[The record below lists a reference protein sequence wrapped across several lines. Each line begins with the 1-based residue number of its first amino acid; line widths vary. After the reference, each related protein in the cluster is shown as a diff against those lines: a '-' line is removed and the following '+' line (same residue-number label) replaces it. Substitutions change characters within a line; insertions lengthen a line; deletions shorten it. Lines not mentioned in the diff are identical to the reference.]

1 MLASGNPV
9 WYSIN
14 MMKNKSTLAKL
25 LSNEDIN
32 VVHKQ
37 METAYFNSKSRE
49 LGLPIWKDEEMTK
62 DIYDLMVCHE
72 IGHALW
78 TPLNMLEKAS
88 VRKLNHGVVNIIED
102 ARIEGFVKSKYPGA
116 IGVMKRGYKDLVAKD
131 FFGTKNE
138 DINTFNLIDRINV
151 FFKSGDDTIRFSDEE
166 KVWVDRVAAVKTED
180 EVLDLAEELYKY
192 MEENAPETDNH
203 DNGESGDGEVEEEN
217 SNDGN
222 DDSSTGGDTAG
233 DNDAAGDDAG
243 NGSSAGK
250 GDEEV
255 DDKNSDDGISGNGA
269 GDDGERTDDVGNS
282 DVGNTE
288 GGVGSESNGAASPKT
303 DKAGTST
310 MDAMRDKAAADR
322 IYANIPKVDLDEIV
336 VGYKTVISEMNE
348 HYTNGKVGN
357 ETFFE
362 KTKEEAETLKKD
374 SKKTVAYMVKEFEM
388 KKAADQYARASVS
401 KTGSL
406 DMGRLHTYKFNDDIF
421 KKVTTL
427 PGATNHGLV
436 MMVDWSGSMSDNIK
450 GTISQVFNLVWF
462 CRKVNI
468 PFSVVAFSDVYHKNG
483 GYNYHRED
491 PKMTKAGD
499 IAMRKFNLLEFFN
512 SDMTASE
519 ENEMIHNLVMYV
531 ARLSRGYR
539 DWSND
544 GYPIDIPRK
553 YNMGG
558 TPLNDSIIALMDF
571 VPAFKEKT
579 GVQKINTIILTD
591 GASNS
596 MAGIHDYKL
605 ITEGEEKGSHIEVIS
620 PISGSYRFN
629 TTTIIKDR
637 VSGESVEGSET
648 SDLLKLLKAR
658 VPGMNVIGFF
668 IAGTGRSGRVDKRS
682 LYYLLPGDSMG
693 ETMEKIK
700 FLNKNKYLAITSL
713 GYDEYYVLP
722 GGNNLEIT
730 DEGLGD
736 ELVGAS
742 KAKLKSAFG
751 KSMKGKVA
759 SRPLLNK
766 FIKLVA

>member
-1 MLASGNPV
+1 
-9 WYSIN
+9 
-14 MMKNKSTLAKL
+14 MKNKSTLAKL
-25 LSNEDIN
+25 LSEEDIN

-37 METAYFNSKSRE
+37 METAYFNSKTRE
-49 LGLPIWKDEEMTK
+49 LGLPIWKDEDMTK

-78 TPLNMLEKAS
+78 TPLDMLEKAS

-102 ARIEGFVKSKYPGA
+102 ARIEGFVKTKYPGA

-151 FFKSGDDTIRFSDEE
+151 FFKSGDTSIKFTEEE

-180 EVLDLAEELYKY
+180 EVLDLAEELYKW

-203 DNGESGDGEVEEEN
+203 DNGEAGAGETGDENEGET
-217 SNDGN
+217 SDGN
-222 DDSSTGGDTAG
+222 GNSGGDAS
-233 DNDAAGDDAG
+233 D
-243 NGSSAGK
+243 SSAGDT
-250 GDEEV
+250 GDEAGTDAGTGTGEGEEV
-255 DDKNSDDGISGNGA
+255 DDKTGDNGMGA
-269 GDDGERTDDVGNS
+269 GNDSGDDTDSVLDGS
-282 DVGNTE
+282 DSGLGATE
-288 GGVGSESNGAASPKT
+288 GGDGEVNTAASPKT
-303 DKAGTST
+303 DKAGTSA

-322 IYANIPKVDLDEIV
+322 IYGNIPKVDLDKIV
-336 VGYKTVISEMNE
+336 VGYKTVVSEMKK
-348 HYTNGKVGN
+348 HYSEAKVGD
-357 ETFFE
+357 TLYFE
-362 KTKEEAETLKKD
+362 KTLEEAEALKKD

-388 KKAADQYARASVS
+388 KKAADQYARAAVS

-436 MMVDWSGSMSDNIK
+436 MMIDWSGSMSDNLK
-450 GTISQVFNLVWF
+450 GTLTQVFNLVWF

-468 PFSVVAFSDVYHKNG
+468 PFSVVAFSDVYSRNG
-483 GYNYHRED
+483 GWGSRPE
-491 PKMTKAGD
+491 PKFTKAGD
-499 IAMRKFNLLEFFN
+499 IALREFNLLEFFN

-519 ENEMIHNLVMYV
+519 ENEMIHNLIMYV
-531 ARLSRGYR
+531 SRFARYR
-539 DWSND
+539 EWSEE
-544 GYPIDIPRK
+544 GYPYNIPSK
-553 YNMGG
+553 YTMGG

-596 MAGIHDYKL
+596 TAGIHDYKL
-605 ITEGEEKGSHIEVIS
+605 ITEGEDKGSHIEVIS
-620 PISGSYRFN
+620 PISRSSYGSIKSE
-629 TTTIIKDR
+629 TIIKDP
-637 VSGESVEGSET
+637 VSGKVAKGYET
-648 SDLLKLLKAR
+648 TTYLELLKAR

-668 IAGTGRSGRVDKRS
+668 VAGSGKSGRVDKRS
-682 LYYLLPGDSMG
+682 LYYLLPGEDSG
-693 ETMEKIK
+693 EIMEKVK

-722 GGNNLEIT
+722 GGNSLEIN
-730 DEGLGD
+730 DEGLSD

-751 KSMKGKVA
+751 KSMKGKVS

>member
-1 MLASGNPV
+1 
-9 WYSIN
+9 
-14 MMKNKSTLAKL
+14 MKNKSTLAKL
-25 LSNEDIN
+25 LSEEDIN

-37 METAYFNSKSRE
+37 METAYFNSKTRE
-49 LGLPIWKDEEMTK
+49 LGLPIWKDEDMTK

-78 TPLNMLEKAS
+78 TPLDMLEKAS

-102 ARIEGFVKSKYPGA
+102 ARIEGFVKTKYPGA

-131 FFGTKNE
+131 FFGTKDE
-138 DINTFNLIDRINV
+138 DINTFNLADRINV

-180 EVLDLAEELYKY
+180 EVLDLSEELYKW

-203 DNGESGDGEVEEEN
+203 DNGEAGAGETGDENEGET
-217 SNDGN
+217 SDGN
-222 DDSSTGGDTAG
+222 GNSGGDAS
-233 DNDAAGDDAG
+233 D
-243 NGSSAGK
+243 SSAGDT
-250 GDEEV
+250 GDEAGTDAGTGTGEGEEV
-255 DDKNSDDGISGNGA
+255 DDKTGDNGMGA
-269 GDDGERTDDVGNS
+269 GNDSGDDTDSVLDGS
-282 DVGNTE
+282 DSGLGATE
-288 GGVGSESNGAASPKT
+288 GGDGEVNTAASPKT
-303 DKAGTST
+303 DKAGTSA

-322 IYANIPKVDLDEIV
+322 IYGNIPKVDLDKIV
-336 VGYKTVISEMNE
+336 VGYKTVVSEMKK
-348 HYTNGKVGN
+348 HYSEAKVGD
-357 ETFFE
+357 TLYFE
-362 KTKEEAETLKKD
+362 KTLEEAEALKKD

-388 KKAADQYARASVS
+388 KKAADQYARAAVS

-436 MMVDWSGSMSDNIK
+436 MMIDWSGSMSDNLK
-450 GTISQVFNLVWF
+450 GTLTQVFNLVWF

-468 PFSVVAFSDVYHKNG
+468 PFSVVAFSDVYSRNG
-483 GYNYHRED
+483 GWGSRPE
-491 PKMTKAGD
+491 PKFTKAGD
-499 IAMRKFNLLEFFN
+499 IALREFNLLEFFN

-519 ENEMIHNLVMYV
+519 ENEMIHNLIMYV
-531 ARLSRGYR
+531 SRFARYR
-539 DWSND
+539 EWSEE
-544 GYPIDIPRK
+544 GYPYNIPSK
-553 YNMGG
+553 YSMGG

-596 MAGIHDYKL
+596 TAGIHDYKL
-605 ITEGEEKGSHIEVIS
+605 ITEGEDKGSHIEVIS
-620 PISGSYRFN
+620 PISRSSYGSIKSE
-629 TTTIIKDR
+629 TIIKDP
-637 VSGESVEGSET
+637 VSGKVAKGYET
-648 SDLLKLLKAR
+648 TTYLELLKAR

-668 IAGTGRSGRVDKRS
+668 VAGSGKSGRVDKRS
-682 LYYLLPGDSMG
+682 LYYLLPGEDSG
-693 ETMEKIK
+693 EIMEKVK

-722 GGNNLEIT
+722 GGNSLEIN
-730 DEGLGD
+730 DEGLSD

-751 KSMKGKVA
+751 KSMKGKVS

>member
-1 MLASGNPV
+1 
-9 WYSIN
+9 

-25 LSNEDIN
+25 LSEEDIN

-37 METAYFNSKSRE
+37 METAYFNSKTRE
-49 LGLPIWKDEEMTK
+49 LGLPIWKDEDMTK

-78 TPLNMLEKAS
+78 TPLDMLEKAS

-102 ARIEGFVKSKYPGA
+102 ARIEGFVKTKYPGA

-131 FFGTKNE
+131 FFGTKDE
-138 DINTFNLIDRINV
+138 DINTFNLADRINV

-180 EVLDLAEELYKY
+180 EVLDLAEELYKW

-203 DNGESGDGEVEEEN
+203 DNGEAGAGETGDENEGET
-217 SNDGN
+217 SDGN
-222 DDSSTGGDTAG
+222 GNSGGDAS
-233 DNDAAGDDAG
+233 D
-243 NGSSAGK
+243 SSAGDT
-250 GDEEV
+250 GDEAGTDAGTGTGEGEEV
-255 DDKNSDDGISGNGA
+255 DDKTGDNGMGA
-269 GDDGERTDDVGNS
+269 GNDSGDDTDSVLDGS
-282 DVGNTE
+282 DSGLGATE
-288 GGVGSESNGAASPKT
+288 GGDGEVNTAASPKT
-303 DKAGTST
+303 DKAGTSA

-322 IYANIPKVDLDEIV
+322 IYGNIPKVDLDKIV
-336 VGYKTVISEMNE
+336 VGYKTVVSEMKK
-348 HYTNGKVGN
+348 HYSEAKVGD
-357 ETFFE
+357 TLYFE
-362 KTKEEAETLKKD
+362 KTLEEAEALKKD

-388 KKAADQYARASVS
+388 KKAADQYARAAVS

-436 MMVDWSGSMSDNIK
+436 MMIDWSGSMSDNLK
-450 GTISQVFNLVWF
+450 GTLTQVFNLVWF

-468 PFSVVAFSDVYHKNG
+468 PFSVVAFSDVYSRNG
-483 GYNYHRED
+483 GWGSRPE
-491 PKMTKAGD
+491 PKFTKAGD
-499 IAMRKFNLLEFFN
+499 IALREFNLLEFFN

-519 ENEMIHNLVMYV
+519 ENEMIHNLIMYV
-531 ARLSRGYR
+531 SRFARYR
-539 DWSND
+539 EWSEE
-544 GYPIDIPRK
+544 GYPYNIPSK
-553 YNMGG
+553 YSMGG

-596 MAGIHDYKL
+596 TAGIHDYKL
-605 ITEGEEKGSHIEVIS
+605 ITEGEDKGSHIEVIS
-620 PISGSYRFN
+620 PISRSSYGSIKSE
-629 TTTIIKDR
+629 TIIKDP
-637 VSGESVEGSET
+637 VSGKVAKGYET
-648 SDLLKLLKAR
+648 TTYLELLKAR

-668 IAGTGRSGRVDKRS
+668 VAGSGKSGRVDKRS
-682 LYYLLPGDSMG
+682 LYYLLPGEDSG
-693 ETMEKIK
+693 EIMEKVK

-722 GGNNLEIT
+722 GGNSLEIN
-730 DEGLGD
+730 DEGLSD

-751 KSMKGKVA
+751 KSMKGKVS

>member
-1 MLASGNPV
+1 
-9 WYSIN
+9 
-14 MMKNKSTLAKL
+14 MKNKSTLAKL
-25 LSNEDIN
+25 LSEEDIN

-37 METAYFNSKSRE
+37 METAYFNSKTRE
-49 LGLPIWKDEEMTK
+49 LGLPIWKDEDMTK

-78 TPLNMLEKAS
+78 TPLDMLEKAS

-102 ARIEGFVKSKYPGA
+102 ARIEGFVKTKYPGA

-131 FFGTKNE
+131 FFGTKDE
-138 DINTFNLIDRINV
+138 DINTFNLADRINV

-180 EVLDLAEELYKY
+180 EVLDLAEELYKW

-203 DNGESGDGEVEEEN
+203 DNGEAGAGETGDENEGET
-217 SNDGN
+217 SDGN
-222 DDSSTGGDTAG
+222 GNSGGDAS
-233 DNDAAGDDAG
+233 D
-243 NGSSAGK
+243 SSAGDT
-250 GDEEV
+250 GDEAGTDAGTGTGEGEEV
-255 DDKNSDDGISGNGA
+255 DDKT
-269 GDDGERTDDVGNS
+269 GDN
-282 DVGNTE
+282 
-288 GGVGSESNGAASPKT
+288 GVGSGDDPCDGDKPDVDDSDSGVGDTVGGIGGDGTGSSPKT
-303 DKAGTST
+303 DKAGASV

-322 IYANIPKVDLDEIV
+322 IYANIPKVDLDKTV
-336 VGYKTVISEMNE
+336 VGYKTVVSEFKE
-348 HYTNGKVGN
+348 HYSKEKTND
-357 ETFFE
+357 TLYFE
-362 KTKEEAETLKKD
+362 KTLEEAENLKKD

-388 KKAADQYARASVS
+388 KKAADQYARAAVS

-436 MMVDWSGSMSDNIK
+436 MMIDWSGSMSDNLK
-450 GTISQVFNLVWF
+450 GTLTQVFNLVWF

-468 PFSVVAFSDVYHKNG
+468 PFSVVAFSDVYSRNG
-483 GYNYHRED
+483 GWGSRPE
-491 PKMTKAGD
+491 PKFTKAGD
-499 IAMRKFNLLEFFN
+499 IALREFNLLEFFN

-519 ENEMIHNLVMYV
+519 ENEMIHNLIMYV
-531 ARLSRGYR
+531 SRFARYR
-539 DWSND
+539 EWSEE
-544 GYPIDIPRK
+544 GYPYNIPSK
-553 YNMGG
+553 YQMGG

-596 MAGIHDYKL
+596 TAGIHDYKL
-605 ITEGEEKGSHIEVIS
+605 ITEGEDKGSHIEVIS
-620 PISGSYRFN
+620 PISRSSYGSIKSE
-629 TTTIIKDR
+629 TIIKDP
-637 VSGESVEGSET
+637 VSGKVAKGYET
-648 SDLLKLLKAR
+648 TTYLELLKAR

-668 IAGTGRSGRVDKRS
+668 VAGSGKSGRVDKRS
-682 LYYLLPGDSMG
+682 LYYLLPGEDSG
-693 ETMEKIK
+693 EIMEKVK

-722 GGNNLEIT
+722 GGNSLEIN
-730 DEGLGD
+730 DEGLSD

-751 KSMKGKVA
+751 KSMKGKVS

>member
-1 MLASGNPV
+1 
-9 WYSIN
+9 
-14 MMKNKSTLAKL
+14 MKNKSNLSKL
-25 LSNEDIN
+25 LSEEDIN

-37 METAYFNSKSRE
+37 METAYFNSKTRE
-49 LGLPIWKDEEMTK
+49 LGLPIWKDEDMTK

-78 TPLNMLEKAS
+78 TPLDMLEKAS

-102 ARIEGFVKSKYPGA
+102 ARIEGFVKTKYPGA

-131 FFGTKNE
+131 FFGTKDE
-138 DINTFNLIDRINV
+138 DINTFNLADRINV

-180 EVLDLAEELYKY
+180 EVLDLAEELYKW

-203 DNGESGDGEVEEEN
+203 DNGEAGAGETGDENEGET
-217 SNDGN
+217 SDGN
-222 DDSSTGGDTAG
+222 GNSGGDAS
-233 DNDAAGDDAG
+233 D
-243 NGSSAGK
+243 SSAGDT
-250 GDEEV
+250 GDEAGTDAGTGTGEGEEV
-255 DDKNSDDGISGNGA
+255 DDKTGDNGMGA
-269 GDDGERTDDVGNS
+269 GNDSGDDTDSVLDGS
-282 DVGNTE
+282 DSGLGATE
-288 GGVGSESNGAASPKT
+288 GGDGEVNTAASPKT
-303 DKAGTST
+303 DKAGTSA

-322 IYANIPKVDLDEIV
+322 IYGNIPKVDLDKIV
-336 VGYKTVISEMNE
+336 VGYKTVVSEMKK
-348 HYTNGKVGN
+348 HYSEAKVGD
-357 ETFFE
+357 TLYFE
-362 KTKEEAETLKKD
+362 KTLEEAEALKKD

-388 KKAADQYARASVS
+388 KKAADQYARAAVS

-436 MMVDWSGSMSDNIK
+436 MMIDWSGSMSDNLK
-450 GTISQVFNLVWF
+450 WTLTQVFNLVWF

-468 PFSVVAFSDVYHKNG
+468 PFSVVAFSDVYSRNG
-483 GYNYHRED
+483 GWGSRPE
-491 PKMTKAGD
+491 PKFTKAGD
-499 IAMRKFNLLEFFN
+499 IALREFNLLEFFN

-519 ENEMIHNLVMYV
+519 ENEMIHNLIMYV
-531 ARLSRGYR
+531 SRFARYR
-539 DWSND
+539 EWSEE
-544 GYPIDIPRK
+544 GYPYNIPSK
-553 YNMGG
+553 YTMGG

-596 MAGIHDYKL
+596 TAGIHDYKL
-605 ITEGEEKGSHIEVIS
+605 ITEGEDKGSHIEVIS
-620 PISGSYRFN
+620 PISRSSYGSIKSE
-629 TTTIIKDR
+629 TIIKDP
-637 VSGESVEGSET
+637 VSGKVAKGYET
-648 SDLLKLLKAR
+648 TTYLELLKAR

-668 IAGTGRSGRVDKRS
+668 VAGSGKSGRVDKRS
-682 LYYLLPGDSMG
+682 LYYLLPGEDSG
-693 ETMEKIK
+693 EIMEKVK

-722 GGNNLEIT
+722 GGNSLEIN
-730 DEGLGD
+730 DEGLSD

-751 KSMKGKVA
+751 KSMKGKVS

>member
-1 MLASGNPV
+1 
-9 WYSIN
+9 
-14 MMKNKSTLAKL
+14 MKNKSTLAKL
-25 LSNEDIN
+25 LSEEDIN

-37 METAYFNSKSRE
+37 METAYFNSKTRE
-49 LGLPIWKDEEMTK
+49 LGLPIWKDEDMTK

-78 TPLNMLEKAS
+78 TPLDMLEKAS

-102 ARIEGFVKSKYPGA
+102 ARIEGFVKTKYPGA

-131 FFGTKNE
+131 FFGTKDE
-138 DINTFNLIDRINV
+138 DINTFNLADRINV

-180 EVLDLAEELYKY
+180 EVLDLAEELYKW

-203 DNGESGDGEVEEEN
+203 DNGEAGAGETGDENEGET
-217 SNDGN
+217 SDGN
-222 DDSSTGGDTAG
+222 GNSGGDAS
-233 DNDAAGDDAG
+233 D
-243 NGSSAGK
+243 SSAGDT
-250 GDEEV
+250 GDEAGTDAGTGTGEGEEV
-255 DDKNSDDGISGNGA
+255 DDKTGDNGMGA
-269 GDDGERTDDVGNS
+269 GNDSGDDTDSVLDGS
-282 DVGNTE
+282 DSGLGATE
-288 GGVGSESNGAASPKT
+288 GGDGEVNTAASPKT
-303 DKAGTST
+303 DKAGTSA

-322 IYANIPKVDLDEIV
+322 IYGNIPKVDLDKIV
-336 VGYKTVISEMNE
+336 VGYKTVVSEMKK
-348 HYTNGKVGN
+348 HYSEAKVGD
-357 ETFFE
+357 TLYFE
-362 KTKEEAETLKKD
+362 KTLEEAEALKKD

-388 KKAADQYARASVS
+388 KKAADQYARAAVS

-436 MMVDWSGSMSDNIK
+436 MMIDWSGSMSDNLK
-450 GTISQVFNLVWF
+450 GTLTQVFNLVWF

-468 PFSVVAFSDVYHKNG
+468 PFSVVAFSDVYSRNG

-499 IAMRKFNLLEFFN
+499 IALREFNLLEFFN

-519 ENEMIHNLVMYV
+519 ENEMIHNLIMYV
-531 ARLSRGYR
+531 SRFARYR
-539 DWSND
+539 EWSEE
-544 GYPIDIPRK
+544 GYPYNIPSK
-553 YNMGG
+553 YSMGG

-596 MAGIHDYKL
+596 TAGIHDYKL
-605 ITEGEEKGSHIEVIS
+605 ITEGEDKGSHIEVIS
-620 PISGSYRFN
+620 PISRSSYGSIKSE
-629 TTTIIKDR
+629 TIIKDP
-637 VSGESVEGSET
+637 VSGKVAKGYET
-648 SDLLKLLKAR
+648 TTYLELLKAR

-668 IAGTGRSGRVDKRS
+668 VAGSGKSGRVDKRS
-682 LYYLLPGDSMG
+682 LYYLLPGEDSG
-693 ETMEKIK
+693 EIMEKVK

-722 GGNNLEIT
+722 GGNSLEIN
-730 DEGLGD
+730 DEGLSD

-751 KSMKGKVA
+751 KSMKGKVS

>member
-1 MLASGNPV
+1 
-9 WYSIN
+9 
-14 MMKNKSTLAKL
+14 MKNKSTLAKL
-25 LSNEDIN
+25 LSEEDIN

-37 METAYFNSKSRE
+37 METAYFNSKTRE
-49 LGLPIWKDEEMTK
+49 LGLPIWKDEDMTK

-78 TPLNMLEKAS
+78 TPLDMLEKAS

-102 ARIEGFVKSKYPGA
+102 ARIEGFVKTKYPGA

-180 EVLDLAEELYKY
+180 EVLDLAEELYKW

-203 DNGESGDGEVEEEN
+203 DNGEAGAGETGDENEGET
-217 SNDGN
+217 SDGN
-222 DDSSTGGDTAG
+222 RNSGGDAS
-233 DNDAAGDDAG
+233 D
-243 NGSSAGK
+243 SSAGDT
-250 GDEEV
+250 GDEAGTDAGTGTGEGEEV
-255 DDKNSDDGISGNGA
+255 DDKTGDNGMGA
-269 GDDGERTDDVGNS
+269 GNDSGDDTDSVLDGS
-282 DVGNTE
+282 DSGLGATE
-288 GGVGSESNGAASPKT
+288 GGDGEVNTAASPKT
-303 DKAGTST
+303 DKAGTSA

-322 IYANIPKVDLDEIV
+322 IYGNIPKVDLDKIV
-336 VGYKTVISEMNE
+336 VGYKTVVSEMKK
-348 HYTNGKVGN
+348 HYSEAKVGD
-357 ETFFE
+357 TLYFE
-362 KTKEEAETLKKD
+362 KTLEEAEALKKD

-388 KKAADQYARASVS
+388 KKAADQYARAAVS

-436 MMVDWSGSMSDNIK
+436 MMIDWSGSMSDNLK
-450 GTISQVFNLVWF
+450 GTLTQVFNLVWF

-468 PFSVVAFSDVYHKNG
+468 PFSVVAFSDVYSRNG
-483 GYNYHRED
+483 GWGSRPE
-491 PKMTKAGD
+491 PKFTKAGD
-499 IAMRKFNLLEFFN
+499 IALREFNLLEFFN

-519 ENEMIHNLVMYV
+519 ENEMIHNLIMYV
-531 ARLSRGYR
+531 SRFARYR
-539 DWSND
+539 EWSEE
-544 GYPIDIPRK
+544 GYPYNIPSK
-553 YNMGG
+553 YQMGG

-596 MAGIHDYKL
+596 TAGIHDYKL
-605 ITEGEEKGSHIEVIS
+605 ITEGEDKGSHIEVIS
-620 PISGSYRFN
+620 PISRSSYGSIKSE
-629 TTTIIKDR
+629 TIIKDP
-637 VSGESVEGSET
+637 VSGKVAKGYET
-648 SDLLKLLKAR
+648 TTYLELLKAR

-668 IAGTGRSGRVDKRS
+668 IAGSGKSGRVDKRS
-682 LYYLLPGDSMG
+682 LYYLLPGDSHT
-693 ETMEKIK
+693 ETMEKVK

-722 GGNNLEIT
+722 GGNSLEIN
-730 DEGLGD
+730 DEGLSD

-751 KSMKGKVA
+751 KSMKGKVS